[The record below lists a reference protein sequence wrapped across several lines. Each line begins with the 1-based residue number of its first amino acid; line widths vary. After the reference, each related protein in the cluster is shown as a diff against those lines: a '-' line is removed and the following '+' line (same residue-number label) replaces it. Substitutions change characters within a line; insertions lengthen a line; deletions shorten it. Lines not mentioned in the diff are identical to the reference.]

1 MTSEQHSPERR
12 EITIRRAPRF
22 VPFMALGAVVAF
34 IVALVMAYTGDE
46 NPQYTREAVLGFFT
60 VMFALP
66 GVALGSIAAL
76 ILDRISIRR
85 SEHAVVEEADDQPG
99 STGSSPTA

>member
-22 VPFMALGAVVAF
+22 VPFMALGVVAAF
-34 IVALVMAYTGDE
+34 FTALIMAYTGDE

-85 SEHAVVEEADDQPG
+85 SEHAVVEAADDEPD
-99 STGSSPTA
+99 STGTSPTA

>member
-22 VPFMALGAVVAF
+22 VPFMALGAVAAF

-60 VMFALP
+60 VMFMLP

-76 ILDRISIRR
+76 ILDRLSIRR
-85 SEHAVVEEADDQPG
+85 SERAVVEAADDEPG
-99 STGSSPTA
+99 STGTSPAA

>member
-22 VPFMALGAVVAF
+22 VPFMALGVVVAF
-34 IVALVMAYTGDE
+34 VVALVMAYTGPE

-60 VMFALP
+60 VMLALP
-66 GVALGSIAAL
+66 GVALGCVAAL
-76 ILDRISIRR
+76 ILDRISVRR
-85 SEHAVVEEADDQPG
+85 SEHAIVEAADDDPG
-99 STGSSPTA
+99 STGPSPLA

>member
-1 MTSEQHSPERR
+1 
-12 EITIRRAPRF
+12 
-22 VPFMALGAVVAF
+22 MALGVVAAF
-34 IVALVMAYTGDE
+34 ITALIMAYTGDE

-85 SEHAVVEEADDQPG
+85 SEHAVVEAADDEPD
-99 STGSSPTA
+99 STGTSPTA